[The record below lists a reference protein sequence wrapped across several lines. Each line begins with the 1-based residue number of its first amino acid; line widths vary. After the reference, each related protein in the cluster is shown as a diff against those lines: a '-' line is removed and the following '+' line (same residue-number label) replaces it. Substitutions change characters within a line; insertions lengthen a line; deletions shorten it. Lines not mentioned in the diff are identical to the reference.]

1 MKILTID
8 IETSPNLA
16 HVWGLWQQ
24 NVGLTQL
31 LDSGEVICFAAKWH
45 GKKQILFYS
54 VHHDGKQAMVEA
66 AHALLSEADVVVHYN
81 GDKFDLPHLNR
92 EFVESGLEPPAP
104 YASVDLLKAVKRKFR
119 FPSNKL
125 DYVVQKLQL
134 GAKTSHTGHTLWIDC
149 LNGSSKAWALMRK
162 YNKHD
167 VAITESLYNKLLP
180 WIPAHPSTGLYEGL
194 ADVCPAC
201 GSDHLLRE
209 GYAYTSMGSFQR
221 YRCDDCGKWSRS
233 NKRVEG
239 SNVRGLS

>member
-24 NVGLTQL
+24 NVGINQL

-45 GKKQILFYS
+45 GQKKILFYS
-54 VHHDGKQAMVEA
+54 TFHDGKEEMVKA

-81 GDKFDLPHLNR
+81 GDKFDIPHLNR
-92 EFVESGLEPPAP
+92 EFLELGLEPPAP

-125 DYVVQKLQL
+125 DYVVQKLNI
-134 GAKTSHTGHTLWIDC
+134 GAKVSTGGHELWLAC
-149 LNGSSKAWALMRK
+149 MNGSDSAWTKMRK

-167 VAITESLYNKLLP
+167 VVVTETLYDRVLP
-180 WIPAHPSTGLYEGL
+180 WIPAHPSVGLYEGFS
-194 ADVCPAC
+194 DVCPAC
-201 GSDHLLRE
+201 GGDHLTLQ
-209 GYAYTSMGSFQR
+209 GFAYTSMGAYQR
-221 YRCDDCGKWSRS
+221 YQCGDCGKWSRS

-239 SNVRGLS
+239 SNLRGLG